1 MAVDLFQAVWS
12 HSAVSVAG
20 RSIDLGDGTRLPD
33 GHKAV
38 CAHRKQARA
47 LVLHAYARRTNQ

>member
-1 MAVDLFQAVWS
+1 MFRDDGEAVYAMAVDLFQAVWS

-20 RSIDLGDGTRLPD
+20 RSIDLGDGTRLPE

-38 CAHRKQARA
+38 CAH
-47 LVLHAYARRTNQ
+47 